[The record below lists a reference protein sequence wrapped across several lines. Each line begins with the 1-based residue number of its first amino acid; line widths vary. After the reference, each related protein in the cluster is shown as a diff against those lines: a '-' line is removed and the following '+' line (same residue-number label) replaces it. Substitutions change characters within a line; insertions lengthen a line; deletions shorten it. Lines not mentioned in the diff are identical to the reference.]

1 MQSHLRVMASSQSVR
16 APRWMFSRVQFD
28 HQTNQPRT
36 KFCCSNANNIA
47 VSVIGG
53 QSLRFTV
60 VGMRSGLGLGLGV
73 MIGAHY
79 FCKRRGS
86 TEVQK
91 SRNPWVSKMLTDP
104 SQCLYPDTW
113 PRLTPIH
120 LDAWT
125 MRIAN
130 VHTRSS
136 SSLFSGGTHHLRL
149 TQTDFLKSK
158 CSLKCCWFAL
168 HAET

>member
-1 MQSHLRVMASSQSVR
+1 MNVQSCSVWS
-16 APRWMFSRVQFD
+16 PNKP
-28 HQTNQPRT
+28 TENQVLLQQCQQHR
-36 KFCCSNANNIA
+36 CISHW
-47 VSVIGG
+47 G

-79 FCKRRGS
+79 FSKRRGS

-130 VHTRSS
+130 DHTRSS